1 MFILPVTESCLRTS
15 SSSCKLSDLEVV
27 MEPFH
32 HQLLSFLSPSHLPVT
47 LHQNVLCSPSPSA
60 SPSLSPSPSPSSSLS
75 TSPSPPLP
83 KSFLLRYVTSA
94 QLQSVLDKEKSS
106 ERDLNS
112 KSGVE
117 ELVISRLG
125 TELEPLLGS
134 TDSLHSDLIPAIYEG
149 GMKVWECAYDL
160 VDYLASGD
168 SPNLSGRHVLEL
180 GCGVGLPGIFA
191 LLSGAETVH
200 FHDYNREVLS
210 CLTIPSLLASFVSAQ
225 PDSISGQTGQTGIL
239 DRLVDKTRFF
249 FGDWADFAMS
259 HCVSGEPPYDIILT
273 SETIYSA
280 LSQPKLLQA
289 LKKLTNQSTGLVV
302 MAAKTHYFGVGGS
315 VAMFRDL
322 VARDGHFEMTVVKNI
337 EATVPRVILLLKPR
351 L

>member
-1 MFILPVTESCLRTS
+1 MFTLPATESCLRTS

-32 HQLLSFLSPSHLPVT
+32 YQLLSFLSPSHLPVT
-47 LHQNVLCSPSPSA
+47 LHQNVLSSPP
-60 SPSLSPSPSPSSSLS
+60 LSPSPSPSPC
-75 TSPSPPLP
+75 SPSPLP
-83 KSFLLRYVTSA
+83 KSFPLRYVTSA
-94 QLQSVLDKEKSS
+94 QLQSVLDNEKSS

-112 KSGVE
+112 KSGME

-125 TELEPLLGS
+125 IELGPLLGS
-134 TDSLHSDLIPAIYEG
+134 TDSLHSDLIPAVYEG

-168 SPNLSGRHVLEL
+168 SPNLSDRRVLEL

-191 LLSGAETVH
+191 LLGGAETVH
-200 FHDYNREVLS
+200 FHDYNQEVLS
-210 CLTIPSLLASFVSAQ
+210 CLTIPSLLANFVSAQ
-225 PDSISGQTGQTGIL
+225 PDFKSGQTGQTGIL
-239 DRLVDKTRFF
+239 DRLFKKTRFF
-249 FGDWADFAMS
+249 FRDWADFVAS
-259 HCVSGEPPYDIILT
+259 HCVSGESPYDIILT

-280 LSQPKLLQA
+280 SSQPKLLQA

-302 MAAKTHYFGVGGS
+302 VAAKTHYFGVGGS

-322 VARDGHFEMTVVKNI
+322 VASDSHFEMSVVKNI
-337 EATVPRVILLLKPR
+337 KATVPRVILLLKPIS
-351 L
+351 